1 MASKI
6 NVPESE
12 EDGIDPFDRVEIAAI
27 VQDLNQ
33 TDISS
38 TTRLVKFMTGCR
50 NSEAV
55 GLQWK
60 TSART

>member
-12 EDGIDPFDRVEIAAI
+12 EDGIDPFDRAEIAAI

-38 TTRLVKFMTGCR
+38 TTRLLSNFY
-50 NSEAV
+50 
-55 GLQWK
+55 L
-60 TSART
+60 